1 MKKQLTITLVGVA
14 LLVGTS
20 YAATEAQTRAD
31 AKGDTYN
38 WLHPKLG
45 IVKIDRATNAMVV
58 GKRQKS
64 SSTESGQGAV
74 APSQR
79 EEPERVSP
87 GPAAVR

>member
-1 MKKQLTITLVGVA
+1 MKKHLTITLVGAA

-20 YAATEAQTRAD
+20 YAATDAQTRAD
-31 AKGDTYN
+31 TKGDTYN

-64 SSTESGQGAV
+64 SSTESRQGAV

-79 EEPERVSP
+79 EETERL
-87 GPAAVR
+87 GPRPARG